1 MPPIPPFQRYL
12 AEQGDLEA
20 GKLLEAEV
28 PEAERP
34 VAAQAL
40 QQLLEVP
47 PVGQRERAA
56 VVLHLDEGFLRSLLA
71 HRHNHTVRLQFGL
84 EGREK

>member
-1 MPPIPPFQRYL
+1 MAPPLGWYL
-12 AEQGDLEA
+12 VEQGDLEA
-20 GKLLEAEV
+20 SELLEAEV
-28 PEAERP
+28 AEAERP
-34 VAAQAL
+34 LAAQAL

-71 HRHNHTVRLQFGL
+71 HRHNQTVRLQLSL
-84 EGREK
+84 EGNAE